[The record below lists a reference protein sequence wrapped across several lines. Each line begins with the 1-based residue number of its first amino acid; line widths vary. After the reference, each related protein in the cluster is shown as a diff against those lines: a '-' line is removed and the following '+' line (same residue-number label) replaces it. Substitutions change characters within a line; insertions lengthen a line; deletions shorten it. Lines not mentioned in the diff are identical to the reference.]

1 MQNFKFTTVSGGD
14 WTEHMVGR
22 IEGEDT
28 PLADI
33 DTGEIQVQVQDRDG
47 CVLLNLTTE
56 DGTITRPATGEYQWV
71 VAADTISGW
80 CPGET
85 YFVGSRHLDGVGGT
99 TILWT
104 GSLAYIHGGYK
115 WR

>member
-1 MQNFKFTTVSGGD
+1 MKHFKFATVSGGD

-22 IEGEDT
+22 EEGEDT
-28 PLADI
+28 PLTDI
-33 DTGEIQVQVQDRDG
+33 DTGEIQVQVQDNEG
-47 CVLLNLTTE
+47 GLVLNLSTA
-56 DGTITRPATGEYQWV
+56 DATITRPAAGEYQWV

-80 CPGET
+80 CPGKT
-85 YFVGSRHLDGVGGT
+85 FHVASRHINEAGGI

-104 GSLAYIHGGYK
+104 GSLAYIVGGYK